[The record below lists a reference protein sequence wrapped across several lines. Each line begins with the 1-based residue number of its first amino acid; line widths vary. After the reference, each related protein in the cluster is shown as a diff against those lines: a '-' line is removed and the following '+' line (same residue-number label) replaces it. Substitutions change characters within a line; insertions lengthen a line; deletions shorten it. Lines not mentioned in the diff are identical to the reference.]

1 MFVDLHMVISMDP
14 DFFHQGIAV
23 TGLREWFQLRFIE
36 LSEEI
41 GSRPP
46 PQFLHYLVIQPFQ

>member
-1 MFVDLHMVISMDP
+1 MSVDLHMVISMDP

-23 TGLREWFQLRFIE
+23 TGLSEWFQLRLIE
-36 LSEEI
+36 LSEEV
-41 GSRPP
+41 SPRT